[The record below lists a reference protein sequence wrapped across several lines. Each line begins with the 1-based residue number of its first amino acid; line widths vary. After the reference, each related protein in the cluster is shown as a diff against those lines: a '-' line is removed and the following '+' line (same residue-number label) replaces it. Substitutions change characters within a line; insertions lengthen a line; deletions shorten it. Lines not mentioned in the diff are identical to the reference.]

1 MHNQPL
7 DKAQYQ
13 SYFQLMT
20 KALNQEQVELEVM
33 GLDIGDQM
41 ESDWI
46 QLDGISYD
54 PEKDTLNID
63 TKPLAHTIQSPS
75 EIIVAAEGAF
85 VSAIQVKDSENH
97 SHILKFHSKVEV
109 HDLNH

>member
-13 SYFQLMT
+13 SYFQLMNKT
-20 KALNQEQVELEVM
+20 LNNEQVELEVM
-33 GLDIGDQM
+33 GLDIGDQI
-41 ESDWI
+41 EADWI

-63 TKPLAHTIQSPS
+63 TKPLAHTIHAPS
-75 EIIVAAEGAF
+75 EIIVASEGTF
-85 VSAIQVKDSENH
+85 VSAIRVKDSENH
-97 SHILKFHSKVEV
+97 SHILKFHSKVEFQE
-109 HDLNH
+109 LNH